1 MTEESQP
8 HPFPT
13 ASEDI
18 ETTLKPAST
27 AQTRSPS
34 YRLAYAD
41 NDFLLTDDLR
51 SVRLMLEFLKP
62 ELAMQAHGIKSTVV
76 IFGSTRIRQPAA
88 DRISGGRLQSFQEDF
103 YGMARELGSLLSAE
117 QNEAG
122 QLECVVMT
130 GGGPG
135 IMEAANR
142 GAADAGAKS
151 IGLNIV
157 LPREQLP
164 NEFMTPELA
173 FQFHYFALRKMHFLL
188 RAKALVAFPGG
199 FGTLDELFE
208 ALTLLQTK
216 RIKPMPVLLFGESFW
231 RRIIDFQ
238 GLVEAGV
245 ISAEDLELFRFVQT
259 PEEAVRLIR
268 ESGGSG

>member
-1 MTEESQP
+1 MTDDAQS
-8 HPFPT
+8 HLFPS
-13 ASEDI
+13 ASEDV
-18 ETTLKPAST
+18 ELTRKQFLT
-27 AQTRSPS
+27 AQTQSPS

-41 NDFLLTDDLR
+41 DDFLLQDDLR
-51 SVRLMLEFLKP
+51 GVRLMLEYLKP
-62 ELAMQAHGIKSTVV
+62 ELVMQAHGIGSTVV
-76 IFGSTRIRQPAA
+76 MFGSTRIDPQDVDSA
-88 DRISGGRLQSFQEDF
+88 SGGTKPQFDEDF
-103 YGMARELGSLLSAE
+103 YGMARELASLLSKPAE
-117 QNEAG
+117 GEEKM
-122 QLECVVMT
+122 ECVVMT

-142 GAADAGAKS
+142 GAADVNSKS

-164 NEFMTPELA
+164 NRFMTPELT

-238 GLVEAGV
+238 AMVDAGV
-245 ISAEDLELFRFVQT
+245 ISPEDLDLFRFVKT
-259 PEEAVRLIR
+259 PDEAARLIE
-268 ESGGSG
+268 ESLAAH